1 MKAILSGIDG
11 SSLYNNLLKQVWEQ
25 IVTLDKK
32 KVGIVECYA

>member
-1 MKAILSGIDG
+1 MEVVYIIL
-11 SSLYNNLLKQVWEQ
+11 NLFKQVWEQ